1 MTHRTSRRAFLQ
13 RASLLSMAG
22 AASPWALN
30 LAAMGEAAAATASD
44 YKALVCVFLNGGNDH
59 ANTVVPFDTA
69 SHAAYAGMRP
79 AFAYARSAL
88 MPTVLAPT
96 VALPDALQY
105 ALAPEMAPLLP
116 LFNTQQLAVLLN
128 VGTLV
133 QPTTKEQYLARSVPL
148 PPKLFSHND
157 QQSVWQSSAPEGATS
172 GWGGRTGDLFAT
184 GNGSATFT
192 CVNVA
197 DNVVFLSGR
206 SAVQYQVSPRGPVA
220 LDAVRNPLFGSAAC
234 SAVLRTL
241 VTAPSTHLLEH
252 EHARVMAR
260 SLSAG
265 DTLTAA
271 LAGGPALA
279 TVFPSNN
286 SLADQL
292 KMVARM
298 VSTAAE
304 LGVADRV
311 TTRVRHQIPKMA
323 DFFDPTP
330 MESMS

>member
-105 ALAPEMAPLLP
+105 ALAPELAPLLP

-133 QPTTKEQYLARSVPL
+133 QPTTKAQDVA
-148 PPKLFSHND
+148 LFSHND

-271 LAGGPALA
+271 LAGGPTLA